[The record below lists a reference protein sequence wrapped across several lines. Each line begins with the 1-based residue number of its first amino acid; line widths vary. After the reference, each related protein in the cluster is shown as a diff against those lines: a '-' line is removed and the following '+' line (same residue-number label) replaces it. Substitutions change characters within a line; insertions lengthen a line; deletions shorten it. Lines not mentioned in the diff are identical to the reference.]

1 MTRLLHTGDTHL
13 GYRQYNEPARRQDFL
28 DAFRQVVQ
36 DAIDE
41 DVDAVVHAG
50 DLFHD
55 RRPELVDLMGT
66 VDVLRD
72 LDAAGI
78 PFLAVVGNHETK
90 RDAQWLDLFASLGY
104 AERLGDEP
112 RVVADVAVY
121 GLDFVPRARRD
132 DLEYDFADHDAAHAA
147 LVTHGLFQPFDH
159 GDWDARQVLAEASV
173 DFDAMLLGDNHAPG
187 RERLEP
193 QGADADAASDDVDAW
208 VTYCGSTER
217 ASADEREDRGYN
229 LVSFDGEG
237 GAAGV
242 HITRRSLPTREF
254 QFIDVELQ
262 AGEGVE
268 RVNEQVSQYDLS
280 GAVAVVTITGEGD
293 RVAPARVEERMTEQ
307 GALVARVND
316 RREFDTPDEAA
327 EVSFADPDEAVR
339 ERVREL
345 GLSDA
350 ARALDETVR
359 ASKTPDSRVADAV
372 EERVRTLVEDGDASA
387 FRSAPDVSE
396 TTAAGT
402 ETAAEKLAGDG
413 GDAESGEAETTPDTD
428 TDTDTDTATESTES
442 DAATEGTDTDKDTDT
457 NTTTDATDP
466 DTDADTDT
474 ATEVTEPDAAAADAA
489 ESDSGE
495 TDATEAPGDGQGSLG
510 DFA

>member
-13 GYRQYNEPARRQDFL
+13 GYRQYNEPARRRDFL
-28 DAFRQVVQ
+28 EAFQQVVR
-36 DAIDE
+36 DAIE
-41 DVDAVVHAG
+41 ADVDAVVHAG

-66 VDVLRD
+66 ISVLRE
-72 LDAAGI
+72 LDDAGI

-112 RVVADVAVY
+112 RTVGDVAVY
-121 GLDFVPRARRD
+121 GLDFVPRSRREELD
-132 DLEYDFADHDAAHAA
+132 YGFEPHDAAHAA
-147 LVTHGLFQPFDH
+147 LATHGLFQPFDH
-159 GDWDARQVLAEASV
+159 GDWDAREVLAGATV
-173 DFDAMLLGDNHAPG
+173 DFDAMLLGDNHKPG

-193 QGADADAASDDVDAW
+193 DDDSVDAW

-229 LVSFDGEG
+229 LVAFEG
-237 GAAGV
+237 GGADGV

-254 QFIDVELQ
+254 AFIDVELGE
-262 AGEGVE
+262 GEGVE
-268 RVNEQVSQYDLS
+268 RVNERVTQYDLDD
-280 GAVAVVTITGEGD
+280 AVAVVTVTGEGE
-293 RVAPARVEERMTEQ
+293 RVAPAQVEERLREQ

-316 RREFDTPDEAA
+316 RREFAAPDEEV

-350 ARALDETVR
+350 ARTLDETVR
-359 ASKTPDSRVADAV
+359 ASKTPDSRVAEDV
-372 EERVRTLVEDGDASA
+372 EERVRGLVEDEAVEA
-387 FRSAPDVSE
+387 FQPAPDVSE
-396 TTAAGT
+396 STAEGT

-413 GDAESGEAETTPDTD
+413 GDSEA
-428 TDTDTDTATESTES
+428 
-442 DAATEGTDTDKDTDT
+442 
-457 NTTTDATDP
+457 
-466 DTDADTDT
+466 DAD
-474 ATEVTEPDAAAADAA
+474 
-489 ESDSGE
+489 GE
-495 TDATEAPGDGQGSLG
+495 TDGGAASGAGADAPVETSDDDGQGSLG